1 MESIIAYYGL
11 DWLGMGLSLLAVY
24 QLGNK
29 NKFGFINFIIANLIW
44 VFLGIFMMD
53 SIGLTIGNIVFL
65 IMNARGYFNWN
76 KDQSN
81 SDTVSI

>member
-65 IMNARGYFNWN
+65 IM
-76 KDQSN
+76 
-81 SDTVSI
+81 